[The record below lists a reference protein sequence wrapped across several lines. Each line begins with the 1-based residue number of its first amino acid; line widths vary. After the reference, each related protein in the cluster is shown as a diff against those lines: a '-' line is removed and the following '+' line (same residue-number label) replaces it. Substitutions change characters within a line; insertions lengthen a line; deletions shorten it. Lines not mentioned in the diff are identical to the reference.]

1 MASANIFKRT
11 SLANIIISYPI
22 KPFSS
27 STLFIK
33 VIKIIHEHD
42 RL

>member
-1 MASANIFKRT
+1 M
-11 SLANIIISYPI
+11 

-33 VIKIIHEHD
+33 VIKIIHKHE